1 MLEAL
6 ARDIGAIV
14 GISPETWWLD
24 GYRLTAGQVVAL
36 WWYRY
41 A

>member
-6 ARDIGAIV
+6 ARDIGATE
-14 GISPETWWLD
+14 GISPGVWWLD
-24 GYRLTAGQVVAL
+24 GCQLDASKVVAI